1 MITDRLKSSAGTT
14 NITASLKFVLK
25 TNKEKHTA
33 GMFKSVC
40 LEQQQK
46 KKEEK
51 KETEGMK
58 A

>member
-1 MITDRLKSSAGTT
+1 MITDRLKSSAGTI
-14 NITASLKFVLK
+14 NITASLKFVIK

-40 LEQQQK
+40 LEQPK
-46 KKEEK
+46 KREEK